1 MKPFNELLIALAGLI
16 YLAGSFPSTAL
27 SEERKELHVEKIQL
41 PAGFKIEL
49 FADHVPDARSMTLSP
64 SGTLFVGTREEGKVY
79 AIPNAASGKKP
90 DKVLTLAE
98 KLNMPNGVAFKD
110 GSLYVAEINR
120 ILRFD
125 NVEEKLKANPN
136 GLTRIKPAVIYNQLP
151 SDRHHGWKFIAFG
164 PDGYLYIP
172 IGAPCNVC
180 EKSDPRY
187 ASITRIKP
195 DGTGFDI
202 FAKGIRNTVG
212 FDWDPKT
219 HELWF
224 TDNGRDLLG
233 NLTPP
238 DELDHAPK
246 AGMNFGFPKCLGDG
260 KPDPELGKGADCSK
274 FTAPVQELSAHTAAL
289 GMRFYRGKMFPSEY
303 QGQIFIAEHGSWN
316 RQPPFGYRITR
327 VRLSGNKAAQYA
339 PFAEGWLQGAQAWGR
354 PVDVQELPDGS
365 LLVSDDDAGVIY
377 RITYRGL

>member
-1 MKPFNELLIALAGLI
+1 MSRFFTAIVTVASLICI
-16 YLAGSFPSTAL
+16 TPL
-27 SEERKELHVEKIQL
+27 SIAQAQPKKEFHLEKIHL

-49 FADHVPDARSMTLSP
+49 LVDQIPDARSMTLSP
-64 SGTLFVGTREEGKVY
+64 QGTLYVGTREEGKVY
-79 AIPNAASGKKP
+79 AIPEATSGKKP
-90 DKVLTLAE
+90 LKVLTLAE
-98 KLNMPNGVAFKD
+98 KLKMPNGVAFRD
-110 GSLYVAEINR
+110 GALYVAEINR
-120 ILRFD
+120 ILRYD
-125 NVEEKLKANPN
+125 GIEEKIKSSPN
-136 GLTRIKPAVIYNQLP
+136 ELTKIKPATVYQKLP

-164 PDGYLYIP
+164 PDGYLYVP
-172 IGAPCNVC
+172 IGAPCNAC

-195 DGTGFDI
+195 DGSGFEI
-202 FAKGIRNTVG
+202 FAKGIRNSVG

-219 HELWF
+219 HDLWF
-224 TDNGRDLLG
+224 TDNGRDMLG
-233 NLTPP
+233 DLTPP

-260 KPDPELGKGADCSK
+260 KPDPELGKGVDCSK
-274 FTAPVQELSAHTAAL
+274 YTPPVQQLAAHTAAL

-327 VRLSGNKAAQYA
+327 VRLNGDKAVQYA
-339 PFAEGWLQGAQAWGR
+339 PFAEGWLQGAQPWGR
-354 PVDVQELPDGS
+354 PVDVQGLPDGS
-365 LLVSDDDAGVIY
+365 LLVSDDYAGAIY